1 MATKYTLLNPTI
13 LGDFKSQITAKNS
26 TQAARIFYKN
36 LSEHFNNVVPQFHF
50 TIQKGG
56 SGTGKYYHYAV
67 KEHKDDNNVNFKI
80 KLMEN
85 IPSTH
90 EAMVPFKQK
99 LEKFQ
104 KKMEQ
109 GGGDKKKKRSK
120 HKSKKYD
127 DSSDSDS
134 DSDDF
139 YKRVRTYKPVNQPI
153 YYWWYDPYVYNL
165 DTLYVPTFYS
175 YVTPYIE
182 LGLYPYYY
190 P

>member
-13 LGDFKSQITAKNS
+13 LGDFKSQVQAKNS
-26 TQAARIFYKN
+26 AQAAKIFYTN
-36 LSEHFNNVVPQFHF
+36 LSEHFNNAVPQFHF

-56 SGTGKYYHYAV
+56 SGKGKYYHYAV
-67 KEHKDDNNVNFKI
+67 KEDRNKNKVNFKI
-80 KLMEN
+80 KLMED
-85 IPSTH
+85 IPTTH
-90 EAMVPFKQK
+90 EAMEPFKEK
-99 LEKFQ
+99 LEKFKQ
-104 KKMEQ
+104 KMEQ

-120 HKSKKYD
+120 HKKYD

-165 DTLYVPTFYS
+165 NTLYVPTFYS
-175 YVTPYIE
+175 YITPYIE